1 MPNQIKNT
9 INKVAK
15 CGCGSDMHG
24 GLVWGVCVYIYI
36 YVIVHDGNMLYHHLK
51 KKQFSNVCWGGR
63 WGADLLGDLG
73 NQKLRW
79 LHALLAWIRLIR

>member
-1 MPNQIKNT
+1 
-9 INKVAK
+9 
-15 CGCGSDMHG
+15 
-24 GLVWGVCVYIYI
+24 
-36 YVIVHDGNMLYHHLK
+36 MLYHHLK

>member
-1 MPNQIKNT
+1 MRIGHAWW
-9 INKVAK
+9 ISL
-15 CGCGSDMHG
+15 G
-24 GLVWGVCVYIYI
+24 GVCIYIYI